1 MGWMRFLIFF
11 AVFFSVYGSVNYYVF
26 VRGRLFFPAGSWA
39 GTIYLP
45 AFLFVALAYPAG
57 RLIERYVINGA
68 TGMFVGLGSLWLAAL
83 LYFVL
88 SLGLI
93 DLVRGLARLAGFHLP
108 GRESHLTTGT
118 GIVLCSVI
126 FLAIVGGAIN
136 GRNPRL
142 RTFEIDVP
150 LRSRP
155 APSLPNPLVVAVA
168 SDIHIGHTMGAEKLG
183 RIVDLLNSTDPD
195 IVFLV
200 GDTVDEDL
208 GPVLK
213 RDLGKKLLQIRSRL
227 GVFGVTG
234 NHEYIG
240 GAEKACEYL
249 AAHGVRMLRDDFVE
263 AGGVCIVGREDPS
276 IRWMTERDRVALS
289 TIIEQAKPNGPVIL
303 LDHQPFHLEHAA
315 EAGVDFQLS
324 GHTHH
329 GQLWPLNFITG
340 LIYERDWGYLRKAG
354 TQYYVSCGAGTWGTP
369 VRTSSRPEVL
379 LVRMRFTQ

>member
-1 MGWMRFLIFF
+1 MRFVVFF
-11 AVFFSVYGSVNYYVF
+11 AIFFSVYGSASYYVF
-26 VRGRLFFPAGSWA
+26 VRGRVLFPAGSWA
-39 GTIYLP
+39 GAIYLP
-45 AFLFVALAYPAG
+45 AFLIVALAYPAG
-57 RLIERYVINGA
+57 RLIERYAINGA
-68 TGMFVGLGSLWLAAL
+68 TGLFVGLGSVWLAAL

-88 SLGLI
+88 SLALI
-93 DLVRGLARLAGFHLP
+93 DLARGLVRLAGIHLP
-108 GRESHLTTGT
+108 GPGSHFATGV

-126 FLAIVGGAIN
+126 FLALVGGTIN

-142 RTFEIDVP
+142 RTFDLDIPLKGRPVP
-150 LRSRP
+150 D
-155 APSLPNPLVVAVA
+155 LPNPLVVAVA
-168 SDIHIGHTMGAEKLG
+168 SDIHIGNTMGPRKLG

-195 IVFLV
+195 VVFLV
-200 GDTVDEDL
+200 GDLVDEDM

-227 GVFGVTG
+227 GVFAVTG

-240 GAEKACEYL
+240 GVEKACQYL

-263 AGGVCIVGREDPS
+263 ARGLWIIGREDPS
-276 IRWMTERDRVALS
+276 IRWIAKRDRATLS
-289 TIIEQAKPNGPVIL
+289 AIVERANPKGPVIL
-303 LDHQPFHLEHAA
+303 LDHQPFHLEQAA
-315 EAGVDFQLS
+315 ESDIDLQLS

-340 LIYERDWGYLRKAG
+340 QIYETDWGYLRKAA

-379 LVRMRFTQ
+379 LMRVKFAP